1 MDRHDQLSQIKTR
14 LLIISDT
21 HGQDLPELL
30 GTTADV
36 VIHCGDLTDESKL
49 AEYETSLCL
58 LRRINAPLKL
68 VIGGNH
74 DFTLDEPAFERILAE
89 SRRFSEECITQDDIE
104 REYGAAG
111 EAAGLFAKSTQEA
124 AASGI
129 ILLDEGSH
137 TFDLANGAQLTV
149 FASPFTPSKSASMG
163 FQYVT
168 SPGSS
173 SRTASDSGPLYSDGH
188 TWVIP
193 KDTQIVMTHGPPR
206 GVLDR
211 NHGSTRTGSDALF
224 AAVAEA
230 RPQLHCFGHI
240 HEAWGARLVTWRGA
254 GHQTVQE
261 DGALPSHFTH
271 IDNERSRTV
280 ESLSSLTPG
289 RFDSADVLNEKQ
301 VRVEKYRGM
310 GACVASFSNEDE
322 DPLRVGEQTL
332 FVNAAIEGTL
342 RLPWVIDIDLPRICH
357 TH

>member
-1 MDRHDQLSQIKTR
+1 MNRPDQPSKVKTR
-14 LLIISDT
+14 ILILSDT

-30 GTTADV
+30 GTKADV
-36 VIHCGDLTDESKL
+36 AIHCGDMTNESKL
-49 AEYETSLCL
+49 AEYETSLRL
-58 LRRINAPLKL
+58 LRGINAPLKL

-74 DFTLDEPAFERILAE
+74 DFTLHKPAFERILAD
-89 SRRFSEECITQDDIE
+89 SRRSSEEYITEDDIE
-104 REYGAAG
+104 REYGTPGQATA
-111 EAAGLFAKSTQEA
+111 LFTKTTQESA
-124 AASGI
+124 TSGV

-137 TFDLANGAQLTV
+137 TFELANGAQLIV

-163 FQYVT
+163 FQYVP

-173 SRTASDSGPLYSDGH
+173 SRAATDSGPLYSDGH
-188 TWVIP
+188 IWAIP
-193 KDTQIVMTHGPPR
+193 KDTHIVMTHGPPR
-206 GVLDR
+206 GLLDR
-211 NHGSTRTGSDALF
+211 SHDSTRTGSDALF

-230 RPQLHCFGHI
+230 RPHLHCFGHI

-254 GHQTVQE
+254 GYRSNQE

-289 RFDSADVLNEKQ
+289 RFDSADVLKEKQ
-301 VRVEKYRGM
+301 DRLEKYRGM
-310 GACVASFSNEDE
+310 GACVASFSKEDE

-342 RLPWVIDIDLPRICH
+342 RLPWVIDIDLPRSC
-357 TH
+357 